1 VPFWAKDAK
10 SAISTINARAEEA
23 ATKPAFRE
31 ALKMRRSLVPADAY
45 YEWRRLGAKTK
56 HPFAFALASGEPY
69 AFAGLW
75 ETWQP
80 PEGALLETFTIL
92 TTAPTSLTK
101 PIHDRMPVI
110 VEPKDYDRWMNPST
124 APPLD
129 LLRPYAANQMRAW
142 PVGEQVGNMRNNS
155 PNLLDE
161 VHDTQRPL
169 FS

>member
-1 VPFWAKDAK
+1 
-10 SAISTINARAEEA
+10 
-23 ATKPAFRE
+23 
-31 ALKMRRSLVPADAY
+31 
-45 YEWRRLGAKTK
+45 
-56 HPFAFALASGEPY
+56 
-69 AFAGLW
+69 
-75 ETWQP
+75 
-80 PEGALLETFTIL
+80 
-92 TTAPTSLTK
+92 
-101 PIHDRMPVI
+101 MPVI